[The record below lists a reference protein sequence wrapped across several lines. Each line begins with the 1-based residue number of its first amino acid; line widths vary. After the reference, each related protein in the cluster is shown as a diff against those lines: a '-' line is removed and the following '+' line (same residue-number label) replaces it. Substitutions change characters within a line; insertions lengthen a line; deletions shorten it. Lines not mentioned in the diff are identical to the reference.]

1 MAFIKL
7 DTFSEAI
14 PNFRAQIDRL
24 NRLLSV
30 LAKRELPEHMVT
42 FINTELANINELK
55 GKDKADCRIVS
66 KHQQQIL
73 KQLEKDLK
81 LVSKGHYQKQWM
93 ILGLSAFGI
102 PLGVVFSFALGNMG
116 LLGLGLPIGMA
127 LGIAVG
133 TAIDQKAAK
142 EGRQINFK

>member
-14 PNFRAQIDRL
+14 PDFKAQIERL
-24 NRLLSV
+24 RRLLSI
-30 LAKRELPEHMVT
+30 LTKRELPEHMIT
-42 FINTELANINELK
+42 FINTELADINELK
-55 GKDKADCRIVS
+55 GKDKADCRIVY

-81 LVSKGHYQKQWM
+81 LVPKGHYQKQWM

-102 PLGVVFSFALGNMG
+102 PIGVVFSSATGNMG

-133 TAIDQKAAK
+133 TTMDQKAAK
-142 EGRQINFK
+142 EGRQLNFN